1 MTQPQPQPGI
11 LDIQLYVG
19 GKSSVQG
26 VRDILKLSSNENPNG
41 PPASAQQALAEAAS
55 TLHRYPSSDHSGL
68 RAALAELHGLEAQRI
83 ICGCGSDELISFLCQ
98 AYAGPEVEVI
108 HTEHGFLMYR
118 LYAMAAGARLV
129 CVPEAER
136 HVDVEAIL
144 SAITPRTGMIFI
156 ANPGNPTGTKIS
168 DEDLAELIAKTPKT
182 VVIVLDGAYADYV
195 EGWDGGARFV
205 EAHDNVVMLRTLSKM
220 YGLGGLRVG
229 WGYGPQHII
238 DVLNRVR
245 GPFNISAPALAAGEA
260 RCVIMTSS
268 FNIGRKTMRPAPIWP
283 RSSPRWASPLTRLMR
298 ISFWP
303 VSPAKSRRKPAMT
316 ICKAWAFL
324 CAGWAAMACRSVC
337 ASPCRIWRD
346 VRGWCRRCGAFW
358 RKPHEL

>member
-11 LDIQLYVG
+11 LDIELYVG

-26 VRDILKLSSNENPNG
+26 VQDILKLSSNENPNG

-55 TLHRYPSSDHSGL
+55 TLHRYPSSDHSEL
-68 RAALAELHGLEAQRI
+68 RAALADLHGLDSQRI
-83 ICGCGSDELISFLCQ
+83 ICGCGSDEIISFLCQ

-118 LYAMAAGARLV
+118 LYAMAAGGRIV
-129 CVPEAER
+129 RVPESER
-136 HVDVEAIL
+136 HVDVQAIL
-144 SAITPRTGMIFI
+144 DAITPRTGMIFI
-156 ANPGNPTGTKIS
+156 ANPGNPTGTKIL
-168 DEDLAELIAKTPKT
+168 DADLAELIAKTPKT

-195 EGWDGGARFV
+195 EGWDGGAGFV
-205 EAHDNVVMLRTLSKM
+205 EANDNVVMLRTLSKM

-260 RCVIMTSS
+260 AVRDHEFVIQHRVQNNAARAHLAKDLAALGVASDRSDANFILARFSDQAQAEACDDYLQRLGILVRRVGSYGLPQCLRITVPDMAGCARLVQAVQS
-268 FNIGRKTMRPAPIWP
+268 FLEKQ
-283 RSSPRWASPLTRLMR
+283 S
-298 ISFWP
+298 
-303 VSPAKSRRKPAMT
+303 
-316 ICKAWAFL
+316 
-324 CAGWAAMACRSVC
+324 
-337 ASPCRIWRD
+337 
-346 VRGWCRRCGAFW
+346 
-358 RKPHEL
+358 

>member
-11 LDIQLYVG
+11 LDIELYVG

-98 AYAGPEVEVI
+98 AYAGPEVDVI

-195 EGWDGGARFV
+195 EGLGRWRAVCRGA
-205 EAHDNVVMLRTLSKM
+205 
-220 YGLGGLRVG
+220 
-229 WGYGPQHII
+229 
-238 DVLNRVR
+238 
-245 GPFNISAPALAAGEA
+245 
-260 RCVIMTSS
+260 
-268 FNIGRKTMRPAPIWP
+268 
-283 RSSPRWASPLTRLMR
+283 
-298 ISFWP
+298 
-303 VSPAKSRRKPAMT
+303 
-316 ICKAWAFL
+316 
-324 CAGWAAMACRSVC
+324 
-337 ASPCRIWRD
+337 
-346 VRGWCRRCGAFW
+346 
-358 RKPHEL
+358 

>member
-11 LDIQLYVG
+11 LDIELYVG

-68 RAALAELHGLEAQRI
+68 RAALAELHRLEAQRI

-260 RCVIMTSS
+260 AVRDHDFVIQHRAQNNAARAYLAEELAALGVASDPSDANFLLARFASQEQAEACDDHLQSLGILVRRVGSYGLPECLRITVPDMAGCARVVQAVRS
-268 FNIGRKTMRPAPIWP
+268 FLEKTP
-283 RSSPRWASPLTRLMR
+283 
-298 ISFWP
+298 
-303 VSPAKSRRKPAMT
+303 
-316 ICKAWAFL
+316 
-324 CAGWAAMACRSVC
+324 
-337 ASPCRIWRD
+337 
-346 VRGWCRRCGAFW
+346 
-358 RKPHEL
+358 